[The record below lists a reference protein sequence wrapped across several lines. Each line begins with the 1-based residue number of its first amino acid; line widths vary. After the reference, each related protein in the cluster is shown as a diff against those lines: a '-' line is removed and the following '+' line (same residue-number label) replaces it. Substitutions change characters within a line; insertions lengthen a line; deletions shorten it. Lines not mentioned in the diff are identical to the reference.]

1 MKTLLLELLLILL
14 LIIANGF
21 FSMAEMAIVSSRRA
35 RLYHLQA
42 FGSAMRRR
50 RAKVALEL
58 AESPERFLSTVQIG
72 ITLIGILAGTLGGAT
87 LAGELAL
94 LLQRIGESST
104 TRLLTWLP
112 AYSEMI
118 GVGIVVI
125 GITYLSLIIGELVP
139 KRLALN
145 APERIATQVASP
157 MRALSRAAGPLVHVL
172 EQSTAGILRLFR
184 IQLQASPPITEE
196 EIKILI
202 EQGTQSGVFNPV
214 EQSLVRNIF
223 RLADQPVS
231 TLMTPRMEMVWLDV
245 ERPLDE
251 LRRRVIESP
260 HTLFPVGRGSVD
272 DFLGVVKG
280 KELLSAI
287 ELPQSPTEASPPSL
301 PFDWSLLLQE
311 PPLLLETRS
320 ALDALEAFRFSPL
333 QMALVIDS
341 NQSIEGLV
349 TSEDLL
355 RAIVS
360 DAVSRRRPAGE
371 PEPQPPH
378 ERKREEPWM
387 LEGTLSLLQLKE
399 IFPLGPLPGEDRGLF
414 TTLSGFLM
422 SRLGRVPTVGDVV
435 EWAGYRFEVAAMH
448 GRRTVRVAVTPPPLA
463 PEETGRG
470 ALPAAPLPVNPDG
483 PSPALKQGQCR
494 TAPDEPSGR
503 S

>member
-1 MKTLLLELLLILL
+1 MKTLLLELVLILL
-14 LIIANGF
+14 LIVANGF

-35 RLYHLQA
+35 RLHHLQA
-42 FGSAMRRR
+42 FGSAIKRR

-58 AESPERFLSTVQIG
+58 AEYPERFLSTVQIG

-94 LLQRIGESST
+94 FLQRVGESST

-157 MRALSRAAGPLVHVL
+157 MRALSRAASPLVHVL

-196 EIKILI
+196 EVKILI
-202 EQGTQSGVFNPV
+202 EQGTQTGVFNPV

-231 TLMTPRMEMVWLDV
+231 TLMTPRMEMIWLDV

-251 LRRRVIESP
+251 LRRCVIESP

-272 DFLGVVKG
+272 DLLGVVKG
-280 KELLSAI
+280 KELLAAI
-287 ELPQSPTEASPPSL
+287 ELPRSL
-301 PFDWSLLLQE
+301 PFDWSLLLRE

-320 ALDALEAFRFSPL
+320 ALDALEAFRLSPL
-333 QMALVIDS
+333 QLALVIDI

-349 TSEDLL
+349 TAEDILH
-355 RAIVS
+355 AIVS
-360 DAVSRRRPAGE
+360 DAISRSHPPFGPQASGEKRRA
-371 PEPQPPH
+371 
-378 ERKREEPWM
+378 EPWM

-399 IFPLGPLPGEDRGLF
+399 IFPLGPLPGEERGFF

-422 SRLGRVPTVGDVV
+422 SRLGRVPTVGDIV
-435 EWAGYRFEVAAMH
+435 EWEGYRFEVTAMQ
-448 GRRTVRVAVTPPPLA
+448 GRRATRVAVTPPA
-463 PEETGRG
+463 VSSEEIG
-470 ALPAAPLPVNPDG
+470 
-483 PSPALKQGQCR
+483 
-494 TAPDEPSGR
+494 
-503 S
+503 

>member
-1 MKTLLLELLLILL
+1 MKTLLLELVLILL
-14 LIIANGF
+14 LIVANGF
-21 FSMAEMAIVSSRRA
+21 FSLAEMAIVSARRA
-35 RLYHLQA
+35 RLHQSQRA
-42 FGSAMRRR
+42 GDR

-104 TRLLTWLP
+104 NRLLTWLP

-118 GVGIVVI
+118 GVGIVVM

-145 APERIATQVASP
+145 APERIAKQVASP
-157 MRALSRAAGPLVHVL
+157 MRSLSRFASPLVHVL
-172 EQSTAGILRLFR
+172 EQSTAGILRLLR
-184 IQLQASPPITEE
+184 IQLQAAPPITEE
-196 EIKILI
+196 EVKILI
-202 EQGTQSGVFNPV
+202 EQGTQSGIFNPV

-231 TLMTPRMEMVWLDV
+231 TLMTPRVEMVWLDI

-260 HTLFPVGRGSVD
+260 HTMFPVGRGSVD
-272 DFLGVVKG
+272 DLLGVVKG
-280 KELLSAI
+280 KELLAAI
-287 ELPQSPTEASPPSL
+287 ELPRSL

-320 ALDALEAFRFSPL
+320 ALDALEAFRLSPL
-333 QMALVIDS
+333 QIALVIDI

-349 TSEDLL
+349 TAEDILH
-355 RAIVS
+355 AIVS
-360 DAVSRRRPAGE
+360 DAISRSHPPLAPPASGE
-371 PEPQPPH
+371 K
-378 ERKREEPWM
+378 RREEPWM

-399 IFPLGPLPGEDRGLF
+399 IFPLGLLPGEERGF
-414 TTLSGFLM
+414 FSTLSGFLM
-422 SRLGRVPTVGDVV
+422 SRLGRVPAVGDIV
-435 EWAGYRFEVAAMH
+435 EWEGYCFEVAAMQ
-448 GRRTVRVAVTPPPLA
+448 GRRVTRVTVTPPPVSS
-463 PEETGRG
+463 EEI
-470 ALPAAPLPVNPDG
+470 
-483 PSPALKQGQCR
+483 
-494 TAPDEPSGR
+494 E
-503 S
+503 

>member
-1 MKTLLLELLLILL
+1 MKTLLLELVLILL
-14 LIIANGF
+14 LIVANGF

-42 FGSAMRRR
+42 FGSALKRR

-94 LLQRIGESST
+94 LLQRVGENST

-184 IQLQASPPITEE
+184 IQLQDSPPITEE
-196 EIKILI
+196 EVKILI
-202 EQGTQSGVFNPV
+202 EQGTQSGVFNTV

-231 TLMTPRMEMVWLDV
+231 TLMTPRMEMIWLDV

-260 HTLFPVGRGSVD
+260 HALFPVGRGSVD

-280 KELLSAI
+280 KELLAAM
-287 ELPQSPTEASPPSL
+287 ELPRSSGEASQPSL
-301 PFDWSLLLQE
+301 SFDWSLLLQE

-320 ALDALEAFRFSPL
+320 ALDALDAFRFSSL
-333 QMALVIDS
+333 QMALVIDT

-355 RAIVS
+355 HAIVS
-360 DAVSRRRPAGE
+360 DAVSRS
-371 PEPQPPH
+371 QPPFATQMSG
-378 ERKREEPWM
+378 EKRKEEPWM
-387 LEGTLSLLQLKE
+387 LEGTISLLQLKE
-399 IFPLGPLPGEDRGLF
+399 IFPLGPLPGEERGSF

-422 SRLGRVPTVGDVV
+422 SRLGRVPTVGDIV
-435 EWAGYRFEVAAMH
+435 EWGGFRFEVAAMQ
-448 GRRTVRVAVTPPPLA
+448 GRRAARVAVTPPPPA

-470 ALPAAPLPVNPDG
+470 ALPAAPLPVHSDG
-483 PSPALKQGQCR
+483 PSPPLKQGRYQ
-494 TAPDEPSGR
+494 TAPDEPSDR

>member
-1 MKTLLLELLLILL
+1 MKTLLLELVLILL
-14 LIIANGF
+14 LIVANGF

-42 FGSAMRRR
+42 FGSALKRR

-94 LLQRIGESST
+94 LLQRIGENST

-112 AYSEMI
+112 AYSEML

-145 APERIATQVASP
+145 APERIATQVASS

-184 IQLQASPPITEE
+184 IQLQDSPPITEE
-196 EIKILI
+196 EVKILI
-202 EQGTQSGVFNPV
+202 EQGTQSGVFNAV

-231 TLMTPRMEMVWLDV
+231 TLMTPRMEMIWLDV

-280 KELLSAI
+280 KELLAAM
-287 ELPQSPTEASPPSL
+287 ELPRSSGEASQPSL
-301 PFDWSLLLQE
+301 SFDWSLLLQE

-320 ALDALEAFRFSPL
+320 ALDALEAFRFSSL
-333 QMALVIDS
+333 QMALVIDT

-355 RAIVS
+355 HAIVS
-360 DAVSRRRPAGE
+360 DTVSRS
-371 PEPQPPH
+371 QPPFATQVSG
-378 ERKREEPWM
+378 EKTKEEPWM
-387 LEGTLSLLQLKE
+387 LEGTISLLQLKE
-399 IFPLGPLPGEDRGLF
+399 IFPLGPLPGEERGFF

-422 SRLGRVPTVGDVV
+422 SRLGRVPTVGDIV
-435 EWAGYRFEVAAMH
+435 EWGGFRFEVAAMQ
-448 GRRTVRVAVTPPPLA
+448 GRRAARVAVTPPPPA
-463 PEETGRG
+463 PQETGRG
-470 ALPAAPLPVNPDG
+470 ALPAAPLPLHSDG
-483 PSPALKQGQCR
+483 PSPPLKQGRYQ
-494 TAPDEPSGR
+494 TAPDEPSDR

>member
-14 LIIANGF
+14 LIVANGF

-42 FGSAMRRR
+42 FGSAMKRR

-87 LAGELAL
+87 LAGELAML
-94 LLQRIGESST
+94 FQRIGEGSP
-104 TRLLTWLP
+104 TRLLSWLP

-196 EIKILI
+196 EVKILI

-231 TLMTPRMEMVWLDV
+231 TLMTPRMEMIWLDV

-260 HTLFPVGRGSVD
+260 HALFPVARGSVD
-272 DFLGVVKG
+272 DLLGVVKG

-287 ELPQSPTEASPPSL
+287 ELLRSPAEASQPSL

-333 QMALVIDS
+333 QMALVIDT

-349 TSEDLL
+349 TSDDLL
-355 RAIVS
+355 RVIVS
-360 DAVSRRRPAGE
+360 DAVSRRQPARE
-371 PEPQPPH
+371 SDPQSPH
-378 ERKREEPWM
+378 ERRREEPWM

-399 IFPLGPLPGEDRGLF
+399 IFPIGPLPGEDRGLF

-435 EWAGYRFEVAAMH
+435 EWTGYRFEVAAMH
-448 GRRTVRVAVTPPPLA
+448 GRRTVRVAVTPPSLVPV
-463 PEETGRG
+463 ETGRG
-470 ALPAAPLPVNPDG
+470 ALPAAPLPIHSDG
-483 PSPALKQGQCR
+483 PSPSLKQGQYR